1 MFFGLRFQFTQFL
14 IRCKF
19 DHLKIRS
26 VFRRLKTWQELS
38 IKCFLS
44 FFTSSKRRRGEPV
57 KAAWHRNVWS
67 QGHRV
72 HLWCRERW
80 NRCGQLNGSLE
91 SDKIK
96 NQTQAHLLHRQA
108 LYPYVTIATQRFVG
122 FYSDAIVILFQL
134 GLEGSVP
141 LEKTSYQ
148 SAFPVRWTHT
158 PSKQRCHVMREGI
171 WRTELKIGGS
181 C

>member
-1 MFFGLRFQFTQFL
+1 MSFSLRFQFTQFS

-38 IKCFLS
+38 IKCFL
-44 FFTSSKRRRGEPV
+44 FFFIEEKKWKNLSKLPGIETFD
-57 KAAWHRNVWS
+57 HRDTEYTYGV
-67 QGHRV
+67 G
-72 HLWCRERW
+72 RW

-134 GLEGSVP
+134 GLEGPVP
-141 LEKTSYQ
+141 LKKTSNQ
-148 SAFPVRWTHT
+148 S
-158 PSKQRCHVMREGI
+158 PSLFVERIR
-171 WRTELKIGGS
+171 RPSSAAT
-181 C
+181 